1 MAWSMVVAARGG
13 GGGARRWW
21 RRGARTQRPEGP
33 SLPGLADRHTCPIAA
48 LRHTTWL
55 GLITI
60 PRGSFFLELF
70 LDGQAQWWYVRSIQH
85 SQRCTS
91 TTGDRLADDHGGGW
105 YAGPPGQRPW
115 WRMVPTRSCCWV
127 DTARRAGNEPRPTWR
142 WRSPTDLISYPSVQ
156 YLARRDTPPLP
167 VAPNRGHIGH
177 FSTLTKG
184 KLYTVFRG
192 KKWSQRTHHGS
203 ICAVLRTRTL
213 KTIFTRHTI
222 T

>member
-1 MAWSMVVAARGG
+1 MSARAVLTVYWRAVLVAARRCRRTVHHGTASTYKVWLPRTVCTCRPKSLKRDKRGPPFTDCPRPCRMTRLYVHPRTGRTSLPDGMVYG

-33 SLPGLADRHTCPIAA
+33 SLPGLADRPTCPIAA

-91 TTGDRLADDHGGGW
+91 TTGDRLANDHGGGW
-105 YAGPPGQRPW
+105 Y
-115 WRMVPTRSCCWV
+115 
-127 DTARRAGNEPRPTWR
+127 
-142 WRSPTDLISYPSVQ
+142 I
-156 YLARRDTPPLP
+156 
-167 VAPNRGHIGH
+167 
-177 FSTLTKG
+177 
-184 KLYTVFRG
+184 
-192 KKWSQRTHHGS
+192 
-203 ICAVLRTRTL
+203 
-213 KTIFTRHTI
+213 
-222 T
+222 